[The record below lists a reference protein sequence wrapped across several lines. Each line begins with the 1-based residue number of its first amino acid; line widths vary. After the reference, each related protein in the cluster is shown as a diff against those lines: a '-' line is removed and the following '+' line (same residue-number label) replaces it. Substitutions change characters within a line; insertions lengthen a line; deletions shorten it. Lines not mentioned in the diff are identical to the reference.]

1 MDDLAAFELLSLVS
15 KITSE
20 LQNHTGIND
29 RTLAEFI
36 IAQHEKCSSIAEFK
50 QSLDAMGAEFPQ
62 SLIESIDR
70 LILTMHPKRKK
81 KQNGNVEQNGDSKI
95 SDEVDKKARI
105 FKGLAIPDREQT
117 WDEGELAMNKPK
129 PAVDDTFAQ
138 LEGLADITSQPS
150 RKRRHEGHRDHDRG
164 RDRSNYHRLEN
175 QSGGHYGEKR
185 RKSPPHSNFR
195 RPPTPETDEYPLL
208 FKIYQGRVT
217 GLKDFGA
224 FVNLQGVKGSKVD
237 GLVHV
242 SAMQE
247 GARVNHPSDLL
258 SQGQPV
264 YVKVVKI
271 EGDRIGLSMKEV
283 DQVTGRD
290 LVPQKRIASGAN
302 MERLNGISSNDDYG
316 NGVPVIEDGFDDRP
330 KRNKKRLTSPERWE
344 IRQLIA
350 SGVASASDY
359 PDLEEEHNPTGHGE
373 IGGLEEEV
381 DVELVEDEPPFLQ
394 GQTKQS
400 LELSPIRIVKA
411 PDGSLNRAAMAGTA
425 LAKERREMKQ
435 QEAAE
440 RAAEQASKTDLSS
453 QWQDPMIAPEHRK
466 FASDLRSAQ
475 PRKATDVVPEWRKAT
490 QNRESLGRRT
500 DMTIKQQRESLPIFK
515 FRKQLLEAISSNQ
528 VLIVVGE
535 TGSGKSTQLTQYLC
549 EAGYAGRGKIV
560 ACTQPR
566 RVAAMA
572 LAKRVSEE
580 LGSELGQLCGYKIRF
595 EDVSGPETQ
604 LLFLTDGM
612 LLNEM
617 LQDPNLSKFGAVLVD
632 EAHERSVSTD
642 VVMGLLKKTLKR
654 RPDLKVLVTSA
665 TMDSAKF
672 SEYFGGC
679 PIFSIPGRTFPVE
692 ILYSREP
699 EADYLDAAL
708 TTIMQIHLTEPPGDI
723 LCFMTGQEDIETSA
737 DILEERQK
745 ALGPGVPDLLILPVY
760 SGKSHILA

>member
-1 MDDLAAFELLSLVS
+1 
-15 KITSE
+15 
-20 LQNHTGIND
+20 
-29 RTLAEFI
+29 
-36 IAQHEKCSSIAEFK
+36 
-50 QSLDAMGAEFPQ
+50 
-62 SLIESIDR
+62 
-70 LILTMHPKRKK
+70 
-81 KQNGNVEQNGDSKI
+81 
-95 SDEVDKKARI
+95 
-105 FKGLAIPDREQT
+105 
-117 WDEGELAMNKPK
+117 
-129 PAVDDTFAQ
+129 
-138 LEGLADITSQPS
+138 
-150 RKRRHEGHRDHDRG
+150 
-164 RDRSNYHRLEN
+164 
-175 QSGGHYGEKR
+175 
-185 RKSPPHSNFR
+185 
-195 RPPTPETDEYPLL
+195 
-208 FKIYQGRVT
+208 
-217 GLKDFGA
+217 
-224 FVNLQGVKGSKVD
+224 
-237 GLVHV
+237 
-242 SAMQE
+242 
-247 GARVNHPSDLL
+247 
-258 SQGQPV
+258 
-264 YVKVVKI
+264 
-271 EGDRIGLSMKEV
+271 
-283 DQVTGRD
+283 
-290 LVPQKRIASGAN
+290 
-302 MERLNGISSNDDYG
+302 
-316 NGVPVIEDGFDDRP
+316 
-330 KRNKKRLTSPERWE
+330 
-344 IRQLIA
+344 
-350 SGVASASDY
+350 
-359 PDLEEEHNPTGHGE
+359 
-373 IGGLEEEV
+373 
-381 DVELVEDEPPFLQ
+381 
-394 GQTKQS
+394 
-400 LELSPIRIVKA
+400 
-411 PDGSLNRAAMAGTA
+411 
-425 LAKERREMKQ
+425 MKQ

-440 RAAEQASKTDLSS
+440 KAAEQASKTDLSS

-475 PRKATDVVPEWRKAT
+475 PRKATDAVPEWRKAT

-549 EAGYAGRGKIV
+549 EAGYAGHGKIV

-580 LGSELGQLCGYKIRF
+580 LGSELGRLCGYKIRF

-642 VVMGLLKKTLKR
+642 VVMGLLKKALKR

-665 TMDSAKF
+665 TMDSTKF

>member
-62 SLIESIDR
+62 SLIESVDR

-81 KQNGNVEQNGDSKI
+81 KQNGHVEENGDSKI

-105 FKGLAIPDREQT
+105 FKGLAIPDREKT
-117 WDEGELAMNKPK
+117 WNEDELATDKSK

-138 LEGLADITSQPS
+138 LESLADITSQPS
-150 RKRRHEGHRDHDRG
+150 RKRKHEGYRDHDRG

-185 RKSPPHSNFR
+185 RRSPPHSDFR
-195 RPPTPETDEYPLL
+195 RPPTPETDEYPIL

-217 GLKDFGA
+217 GIKDFGA

-271 EGDRIGLSMKEV
+271 EGSRIGLSMKEV

-302 MERLNGISSNDDYG
+302 MERLNGISSSDDYG

-359 PDLEEEHNPTGHGE
+359 PDLEEEHNPTGPGE
-373 IGGLEEEV
+373 PGGLEEEV

-440 RAAEQASKTDLSS
+440 KAAEQASKTDLSS

-475 PRKATDVVPEWRKAT
+475 PRKATDAMPEWRKAT

-528 VLIVVGE
+528 VMIVVGE

-549 EAGYAGRGKIV
+549 EAGYAGHGKMV

-580 LGSELGQLCGYKIRF
+580 LGSELGRLCGYKIRF

>member
-62 SLIESIDR
+62 SLIESVDR
-70 LILTMHPKRKK
+70 LILTMHPKRKR
-81 KQNGNVEQNGDSKI
+81 KQSGHVEENGDSKI

-105 FKGLAIPDREQT
+105 FKGLAIPDREKT
-117 WDEGELAMNKPK
+117 WNEDELATDKSK

-138 LEGLADITSQPS
+138 LESLADITSQPS
-150 RKRRHEGHRDHDRG
+150 RKRKHEGYRDHDRG

-175 QSGGHYGEKR
+175 QSGSHYGEKR
-185 RKSPPHSNFR
+185 RRSPPHSDFR
-195 RPPTPETDEYPLL
+195 RPPTPETDEYPIL

-217 GLKDFGA
+217 GIKDFGA

-258 SQGQPV
+258 SQEQPV

-271 EGDRIGLSMKEV
+271 EGSRIGLSMKEV

-302 MERLNGISSNDDYG
+302 MERLNGISSSDDYG

-359 PDLEEEHNPTGHGE
+359 PDLEEEHNPTGPGE
-373 IGGLEEEV
+373 PGGLEEEV

-440 RAAEQASKTDLSS
+440 KAAEQASKTDLSS

-475 PRKATDVVPEWRKAT
+475 PRKATDAMPEWRKAT

-528 VLIVVGE
+528 VMIVVGE

-549 EAGYAGRGKIV
+549 EAGYAGRGKMV

-580 LGSELGQLCGYKIRF
+580 LGSELGRLCGYKIRF

-708 TTIMQIHLTEPPGDI
+708 TTIMQIHLMEPPGDI

-760 SGKSHILA
+760 SGKSHILT

>member
-62 SLIESIDR
+62 SLIESVDR

-81 KQNGNVEQNGDSKI
+81 KQNGHVEENGDSKI

-105 FKGLAIPDREQT
+105 FKGLAIPDREKT
-117 WDEGELAMNKPK
+117 WDEGELATDKSK

-150 RKRRHEGHRDHDRG
+150 RKRRHEEHRDHDRG

-185 RKSPPHSNFR
+185 RRSPPHSDFR

-217 GLKDFGA
+217 GIKDFGA

-271 EGDRIGLSMKEV
+271 EGSRIGLSMKEV
-283 DQVTGRD
+283 DQATGRD

-302 MERLNGISSNDDYG
+302 MERLNGIPSNDDYG
-316 NGVPVIEDGFDDRP
+316 NGVPVVEDGFDDRP

-359 PDLEEEHNPTGHGE
+359 PDLEEEHNPTGPGE
-373 IGGLEEEV
+373 PGGLEEEV

-440 RAAEQASKTDLSS
+440 RAAEQASRTDLSS

-475 PRKATDVVPEWRKAT
+475 SRKATDAVPEWRKAT

-528 VLIVVGE
+528 VMIVVGE

-549 EAGYAGRGKIV
+549 EAGYAGHGKIV

-580 LGSELGQLCGYKIRF
+580 LGSELGRLCGYKIRF

-760 SGKSHILA
+760 SGKSHILV